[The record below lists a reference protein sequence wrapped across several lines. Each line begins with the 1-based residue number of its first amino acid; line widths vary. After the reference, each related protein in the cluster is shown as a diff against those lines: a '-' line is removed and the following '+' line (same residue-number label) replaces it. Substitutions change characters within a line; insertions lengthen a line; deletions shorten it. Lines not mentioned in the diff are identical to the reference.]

1 VAQLVLHTQ
10 ENTLYVAKK
19 IILQG
24 LNSTEQQSAH
34 MEVQVLKSLNHPNIV
49 QYKESFIEKDE
60 LIIIME
66 YCEAG
71 DLSKALKAR
80 KDAHKFFSEQE
91 ILSWFVQ
98 LAMALKYV
106 HDKKILHRDIK
117 ASNVYLTSDGKV
129 KLGDF
134 GIAKVLANTE
144 DQARTIV
151 GTPYYM
157 SPEVCEN
164 RPYSNRSDIWSLG
177 CLIYE
182 LCMLRHAFR
191 ADSLVGLIFK
201 IVRDKPDPIP
211 SHYSRELA
219 DMVKT
224 MLLKDSKS
232 RPGLNEL
239 LNYEFLRKYVEA
251 YNIEN
256 TKLRHVRALKP
267 DGSVRRIQTS
277 DVKTH
282 TPIQCTEDEA
292 KTTFTPQTHETPRE
306 RMQRKKREQADREA
320 QRMAQAARNAVVQ
333 NSEISREMKR
343 RMFRSSAGFVSEEP
357 QVRQSAARIQRP
369 STGIIPEEPEFQDSF
384 SQHQIS
390 QAPIPE
396 QPEYMQTGTRCQ
408 IGSVVYQQKP
418 LTPVPEISTSS
429 YISPSPDLYNSRMGL
444 SSMNPLELV
453 STSTFI
459 PEITSKSLPYESIKL
474 EDSHISHISDTF
486 SYSRST
492 IGNPDER
499 VINASG
505 TYSIDDYV
513 ISI

>member
-1 VAQLVLHTQ
+1 
-10 ENTLYVAKK
+10 
-19 IILQG
+19 
-24 LNSTEQQSAH
+24 
-34 MEVQVLKSLNHPNIV
+34 
-49 QYKESFIEKDE
+49 
-60 LIIIME
+60 
-66 YCEAG
+66 
-71 DLSKALKAR
+71 
-80 KDAHKFFSEQE
+80 
-91 ILSWFVQ
+91 
-98 LAMALKYV
+98 
-106 HDKKILHRDIK
+106 
-117 ASNVYLTSDGKV
+117 
-129 KLGDF
+129 
-134 GIAKVLANTE
+134 
-144 DQARTIV
+144 
-151 GTPYYM
+151 
-157 SPEVCEN
+157 
-164 RPYSNRSDIWSLG
+164 
-177 CLIYE
+177 
-182 LCMLRHAFR
+182 
-191 ADSLVGLIFK
+191 
-201 IVRDKPDPIP
+201 
-211 SHYSRELA
+211 
-219 DMVKT
+219 
-224 MLLKDSKS
+224 
-232 RPGLNEL
+232 
-239 LNYEFLRKYVEA
+239 
-251 YNIEN
+251 
-256 TKLRHVRALKP
+256 
-267 DGSVRRIQTS
+267 
-277 DVKTH
+277 
-282 TPIQCTEDEA
+282 
-292 KTTFTPQTHETPRE
+292 
-306 RMQRKKREQADREA
+306 
-320 QRMAQAARNAVVQ
+320 MAQAARNAVVQ